1 MSVSNRPITLPSFTI
16 RQIPVYG
23 FPSMQ
28 AFTDFLLPDARQVH
42 TGRLIALNAE
52 KILTAEHNALLH
64 QILTS
69 GGINY
74 PDGISIV
81 RSIRKKYPDSQVT
94 RIAGADLWQSLMQR
108 AGALSV
114 PVYLVGSQ
122 PDVLAQTTHKLKQQ
136 WQVPVVGQQDG
147 YFTEAE
153 VESLIQR
160 IKASQAK
167 VVTVAMGSPRQ
178 ELFIQ
183 RCYEQYPDA
192 LYMGVGGTY
201 DVFIGKVKR
210 APLLWQKLGL
220 EWLYRLIKQPSRL
233 KRQLK
238 LLKYQGYHWRGEL

>member
-1 MSVSNRPITLPSFTI
+1 MSNRPITLPRFII
-16 RQIPVYG
+16 RHIPVYG

-28 AFTDFLLPDARQVH
+28 AFTDFLLPDALQVQA
-42 TGRLIALNAE
+42 GRLIALNAE
-52 KILTAEHNALLH
+52 KILTAEHNSLLH

-74 PDGISIV
+74 PDGISVV
-81 RSIRKKYPDSQVT
+81 RSIRKKYPSSQVT
-94 RIAGADLWQSLMQR
+94 RIAGADLWQALMQR
-108 AGALSV
+108 AGTLSI
-114 PVYLVGSQ
+114 PVFLVGSQ
-122 PDVLAQTTHKLKQQ
+122 PDVLEQTSNKLKQQ
-136 WQVPVVGQQDG
+136 WQVPIVDQQDG

-153 VESLIQR
+153 TDQLIQR
-160 IKASQAK
+160 IKASQAR

-183 RCYEQYPDA
+183 RCYEQYPEA

-210 APLLWQKLGL
+210 APLIWQKLGL
-220 EWLYRLIKQPSRL
+220 EWMYRLIRQPSRL

>member
-1 MSVSNRPITLPSFTI
+1 ME
-16 RQIPVYG
+16 
-23 FPSMQ
+23 
-28 AFTDFLLPDARQVH
+28 AFTQFLIPDQQVH

-52 KILTAEHNALLH
+52 KILTSEQNEQLH
-64 QILTS
+64 HILTS

-74 PDGISIV
+74 PDGISVV
-81 RSIRKKYPDSQVT
+81 RSIRKKYPESRVT

-108 AGALSV
+108 AGALSI
-114 PVYLVGSQ
+114 PVYLVGSHAE
-122 PDVLAQTTHKLKQQ
+122 VLAQTSEKLVHQ
-136 WQVPVVGQQDG
+136 WQVPIVGQRDG
-147 YFTEAE
+147 YFTESEIDTVIA
-153 VESLIQR
+153 Q

-183 RCYEQYPDA
+183 RCYNAYPDA

-220 EWLYRLIKQPSRL
+220 EWLYRLIRQPSRL
-233 KRQLK
+233 RRQIK